1 MLTTSSLIFIQE
13 LIETIGIFSFAISG
27 LIAALKKKMDLV
39 GIVMVSGITAF
50 GGGTLRDILLDRRPF
65 YWVEH
70 SYWLV
75 FLIVFSLLSTWFLK
89 TRHVDYTL
97 KMIQVPDAIGL
108 GLFTVLGIQ
117 IALISDMPWVV
128 AIFMG
133 VISGTFGGVLRDVA
147 CGEMPQLFFDHQPY
161 AVIGFFGGVVN
172 VALFEFI
179 ENDVLSMSVTFLVIV
194 ILRLL
199 TVYLGWRLP
208 NYQS

>member
-27 LIAALKKKMDLV
+27 LIAALKKKMDFV

-65 YWVEH
+65 YWVEY
-70 SYWLV
+70 SYWLI

-89 TRHVDYTL
+89 TRHVDCTL

-108 GLFTVLGIQ
+108 GLFTILGIQ

-133 VISGTFGGVLRDVA
+133 
-147 CGEMPQLFFDHQPY
+147 
-161 AVIGFFGGVVN
+161 
-172 VALFEFI
+172 
-179 ENDVLSMSVTFLVIV
+179 LV
-194 ILRLL
+194 
-199 TVYLGWRLP
+199 
-208 NYQS
+208 